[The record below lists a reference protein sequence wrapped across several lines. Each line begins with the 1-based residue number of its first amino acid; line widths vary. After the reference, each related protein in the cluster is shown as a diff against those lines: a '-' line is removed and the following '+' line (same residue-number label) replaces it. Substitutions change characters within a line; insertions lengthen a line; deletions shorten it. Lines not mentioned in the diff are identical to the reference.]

1 MIQNTPK
8 TTQLISFGATNSPK
22 NEIDENNFN
31 VTKYDSGK
39 NSKETNK
46 FTKEINKFNNKDTL
60 PADREKETPFQKLLS
75 NKKIENDT
83 EFNSIEQ
90 QNNKENRKNNSTKD
104 LDSSYLFNSF
114 INLPTILQNNYKQDS
129 FNLNQKVENFS
140 DSQEIIPIFTEVN
153 KQLNPEFNFKNTG
166 IKDLTLN
173 KIPYSDYFDI
183 KLNDLNQ
190 NNSQFSLIGDDQRVK
205 NGLIENN
212 FNLQDFG
219 IFKDIEPK
227 NVSNLENKKIFK
239 SNNENL
245 SSFDLNSIFPI
256 NNLKEIEKSSP
267 MNVFF
272 SNNKQFNPMDIK
284 IEFTN
289 NLEKL
294 ENEKLP
300 IEFNPKIQIKEQYK
314 NDLIKLDNGIELL
327 PFKNDKKDIVEGFF
341 ILKNDNNYEKLDENI
356 EKNFLGTILT
366 KNSEKNSFL
375 IDGNKIEFINSANF
389 LDNKTIDFK
398 NSNNENFSLPIF
410 IKNISNIAKNENSN
424 EIFPVITQKNFL
436 PDSMKKLGKID
447 SFDPGNDNTLY
458 LDMTNTNKDIS
469 NLEFQDRF
477 KYNPIKV
484 GKLDNTDKLE
494 NINKFNLLPTK
505 SEEIKKIE
513 VPLNLLGNQKI
524 FEENFDKKNDLKM
537 NKFEDINLLIDKQKI
552 PLINKFD
559 KQESAFQ
566 FSDFEQNTTDS
577 KQNKEIIKPDD
588 KTIIFE
594 KTLSSQVN
602 VPIIVSDKNNSDFS
616 NPLISSATR
625 RAIDLSNQLQ
635 AKGGG
640 IAKVQIQDDKL
651 GTIELNI
658 QMKKDNSVSMEI
670 KASDSNLKTV
680 LENNSDTLKKTLDS
694 QNISLTDFKVTTL
707 EAKSIHN
714 TFGAMNSQN
723 FSQQQGSNHKQQEF
737 SFQQNLNQNSFSGNS
752 SNSFMN
758 NNGNNYSA
766 YLGDEFKNLK
776 VNNIGNN
783 KLNNFQNMEKNSI
796 TNIQRGANGS
806 IKVIV

>member
-39 NSKETNK
+39 SSKETNK

-90 QNNKENRKNNSTKD
+90 PNNKENRKNNSTKD

-114 INLPTILQNNYKQDS
+114 INLPTIMQNNYKQDS

-166 IKDLTLN
+166 FKDLTLN

-183 KLNDLNQ
+183 KLNNLNQ

-227 NVSNLENKKIFK
+227 NVSNLENKQIFK

-341 ILKNDNNYEKLDENI
+341 ILKNDNNNEKLDENI

-469 NLEFQDRF
+469 NLEVQDRF

-513 VPLNLLGNQKI
+513 VPLSLVGNQKI
-524 FEENFDKKNDLKM
+524 FEESFEKKNDLKM

-588 KTIIFE
+588 KPIIFE

>member
-39 NSKETNK
+39 SSKETNK

-90 QNNKENRKNNSTKD
+90 PNNKENRKNNSTKD

-114 INLPTILQNNYKQDS
+114 INLPTIMQNNYKQDS

-166 IKDLTLN
+166 FKDLALN

-183 KLNDLNQ
+183 KLNNLNQ

-212 FNLQDFG
+212 FNLQDFV

-227 NVSNLENKKIFK
+227 NVSNLENKQIFK

-245 SSFDLNSIFPI
+245 ISFDLNSIFPI

-341 ILKNDNNYEKLDENI
+341 ILKNDNNNEKLDENI

-469 NLEFQDRF
+469 NLEVQDRF

-513 VPLNLLGNQKI
+513 VPLSLVGNQKI
-524 FEENFDKKNDLKM
+524 FEESFEKKNDLKM

-588 KTIIFE
+588 KPIIFE

>member
-8 TTQLISFGATNSPK
+8 TTQLISFGATSTPK

-31 VTKYDSGK
+31 GTKYDSGK
-39 NSKETNK
+39 SSKETNK

-83 EFNSIEQ
+83 ESNSIDHS
-90 QNNKENRKNNSTKD
+90 NNKENKKNNSTKD

-114 INLPTILQNNYKQDS
+114 INVPTILQNNYKQDS

-140 DSQEIIPIFTEVN
+140 DSQEIFPVFTEVN
-153 KQLNPEFNFKNTG
+153 KQINPEFNFKNTG
-166 IKDLTLN
+166 IKDLSLN

-190 NNSQFSLIGDDQRVK
+190 NNFQFSIIGDDQRIK
-205 NGLIENN
+205 NGLVENN
-212 FNLQDFG
+212 NNLQDFN
-219 IFKDIEPK
+219 IFKSIEPK
-227 NVSNLENKKIFK
+227 NVTNLENKQIFK
-239 SNNENL
+239 SNNENISNL
-245 SSFDLNSIFPI
+245 DINSIFSI
-256 NNLKEIEKSSP
+256 NNLKEVEKNSP
-267 MNVFF
+267 INVLF

-289 NLEKL
+289 NLEPL

-300 IEFNPKIQIKEQYK
+300 IAFNPKIQIKEQYK

-341 ILKNDNNYEKLDENI
+341 ILKNDNVNEKIDENI
-356 EKNFLGTILT
+356 VKNFLGTILT

-389 LDNKTIDFK
+389 LDNKSIDFK

-410 IKNISNIAKNENSN
+410 IKNISDIAKNENYN

-447 SFDPGNDNTLY
+447 SFDHENDNTLY
-458 LDMTNTNKDIS
+458 LDMSNNKDIA
-469 NLEFQDRF
+469 NLEIPDKF
-477 KYNPIKV
+477 KYNPIKI

-494 NINKFNLLPTK
+494 NINKFNILPTK
-505 SEEIKKIE
+505 GEEIKKIDL
-513 VPLNLLGNQKI
+513 PLNLVGNQKI
-524 FEENFDKKNDLKM
+524 FEENLDKKNDLKL
-537 NKFEDINLLIDKQKI
+537 NKLEDINPLIDKQKI

-559 KQESAFQ
+559 KQETSFQ
-566 FSDFEQNTTDS
+566 FSDFEQNTADS
-577 KQNKEIIKPDD
+577 KQNKETIKLDD
-588 KTIIFE
+588 KPNVFE
-594 KTLSSQVN
+594 KTMSSQVN
-602 VPIIVSDKNNSDFS
+602 VPIVVSDKSNSDFS

-694 QNISLTDFKVTTL
+694 QNISLTEFKVTTL
-707 EAKSIHN
+707 ETKSIHN

-776 VNNIGNN
+776 VNNIGNS